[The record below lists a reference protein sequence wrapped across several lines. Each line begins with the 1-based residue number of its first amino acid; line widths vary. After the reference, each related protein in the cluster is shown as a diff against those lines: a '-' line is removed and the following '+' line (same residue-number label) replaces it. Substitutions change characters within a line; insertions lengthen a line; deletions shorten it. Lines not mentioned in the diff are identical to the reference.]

1 MCISCY
7 SALLLEKGNFAHEV
21 SLCNRDL
28 DVLTMCR
35 MAQSEPPNPSVG
47 LCGSQWAW
55 SNKGTDCC
63 TQNLDNSDNFAE
75 RWELREIRG
84 FSSFE
89 STPGVPRHYFKVGC
103 LCLRFA
109 PFLTGS
115 LGDQSDA
122 KRDSL

>member
-47 LCGSQWAW
+47 LCGHGPIKVLTAARKTRIIQIISL
-55 SNKGTDCC
+55 KDG
-63 TQNLDNSDNFAE
+63 
-75 RWELREIRG
+75 
-84 FSSFE
+84 SF
-89 STPGVPRHYFKVGC
+89 GR
-103 LCLRFA
+103 
-109 PFLTGS
+109 
-115 LGDQSDA
+115 
-122 KRDSL
+122 